1 MTPVPRGRV
10 IPTGA
15 WVLAGV
21 IAAVAFLGLNILF
34 LQDPQTPPPAQ
45 VIVPVLAAGFLG
57 GYVLLIGFIYGDAK
71 RRGMRY
77 IPWTIL
83 AALAPSAIGI
93 ILYFILRDPMPM
105 RCTKCGCAM
114 HPRFAYCP
122 RCGATMSA
130 TCGQCHRVT
139 EAGWSHC
146 AWCGTKLGA

>member
-1 MTPVPRGRV
+1 MTPVPRRRV
-10 IPTGA
+10 IPAGA

-21 IAAVAFLGLNILF
+21 AAVLVFFGLNILF

-45 VIVPVLAAGFLG
+45 VLVPVLAAGFLG
-57 GYVLLIGFIYGDAK
+57 GYVLLIGYIFGDAK

-93 ILYFILRDPMPM
+93 ILYFILRDPMPVH
-105 RCTKCGCAM
+105 CTKCGCAM
-114 HPRFAYCP
+114 HPGFAFCP

-130 TCGQCHRVT
+130 TCGQCHRVAET
-139 EAGWSHC
+139 GWSHC
-146 AWCGTKLGA
+146 AWCGGKL